1 MSSGI
6 RASREAEAPQGHR
19 GSGPGNGTIRC
30 GHLKVTDGGSH
41 LWYVSAPRMPLSVVK
56 FDLNYEMF
64 KKK

>member
-41 LWYVSAPRMPLSVVK
+41 L
-56 FDLNYEMF
+56 
-64 KKK
+64 